1 MPMNTR
7 ATFVLILAAI
17 TLLAGTAWSQDV
29 KTRMKE
35 RLPIIIA
42 LKARGVVGENNQGY
56 LEMLKGQSENKE
68 AVMAENQ
75 DRKAV
80 YEEIA
85 QKTGTSMQ
93 VVGQRRAIQIAEK
106 AASGEWVQTPA
117 GQWKKK

>member
-106 AASGEWVQTPA
+106 AASGEWVQTPS

>member
-1 MPMNTR
+1 MNTR